1 MRRKTGR
8 QRKHEPVNS
17 HTTTSDYA
25 CLDRPEVLAFL
36 FHPRPDP
43 GASGAPAPEAQA
55 RVPGTT
61 DVLIPVADAALVG
74 ARLHLADPAAPS
86 ILFFHG
92 NGEIVARLE
101 NCTGSADRSTR
112 IIWVL

>member
-1 MRRKTGR
+1 M
-8 QRKHEPVNS
+8 NS
-17 HTTTSDYA
+17 HTISDYF

-36 FHPRPDP
+36 FHPRPEP
-43 GASGAPAPEAQA
+43 SASGAPAPAAEA

-61 DVLIPVADAALVG
+61 DVLIPVADTAVVG

-92 NGEIVARLE
+92 NGEIVADYDDLGPRYNRMGINFLA
-101 NCTGSADRSTR
+101 ADYRATAAPPAGPP
-112 IIWVL
+112 